1 MQGRWLAVAFV
12 ALMSNASLG
21 PDAVAADLGGSRSKV
36 VSAASPDP
44 ALPAAW
50 SGIYFGVHGGYGW
63 TDVGW
68 QDAVNGSHDGE
79 GGLAG
84 GQIGYNIQTGR
95 LVFGVEADI
104 SASWIEGANGN
115 GCCAHTFDM
124 LYSLRG
130 RAGLTGFDNR
140 TLFYLTA
147 GGAWADVEYTSSSGR
162 FSDMQF
168 GWVFGGGVE
177 HALTQ
182 NLTARIEYLYYDF
195 DAITAAPGTLAAGAT
210 SLDPSMH
217 TVRFGLNFKF

>member
-1 MQGRWLAVAFV
+1 MQGRWLAVAFF
-12 ALMSNASLG
+12 ALASSASLAPG
-21 PDAVAADLGGSRSKV
+21 AVAADLGGSRSKV
-36 VSAASPDP
+36 VAAAPPDP

-50 SGIYFGVHGGYGW
+50 SGVYFGVHGGYGW

-68 QDAVNGSHDGE
+68 QDAISGNHNGE

-115 GCCAHTFDM
+115 GCCEHTVDM
-124 LYSLRG
+124 LYSVRG

-147 GGAWADVEYTSSSGR
+147 GAAWADVEYTSGLGR
-162 FSDMQF
+162 HSDTQF

-177 HALTQ
+177 HALTR

-195 DAITAAPGTLAAGAT
+195 DAITAPPGSLAAGAT